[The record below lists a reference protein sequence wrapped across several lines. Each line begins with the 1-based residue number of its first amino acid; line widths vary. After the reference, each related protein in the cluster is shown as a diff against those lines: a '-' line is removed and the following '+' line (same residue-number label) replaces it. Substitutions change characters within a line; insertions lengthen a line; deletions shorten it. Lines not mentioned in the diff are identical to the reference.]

1 MNLRQTVIVAL
12 LLLGVPAVGNA
23 TETPDPAVAAAK
35 RFAERFPELSAAT
48 KSVQTSPVA
57 GLYEVQIE
65 NRLVYFAAES
75 GLLLV
80 GDLWTPQGENLT
92 RKRMTEIMAAQV
104 AAIPLDKA
112 LKIGDGK
119 HVVIEVTDPDCPYCR
134 KGEEFLAL
142 RNDLTRYIFFMPLA
156 MHPDAPKKAAYI
168 LSAKNPEV
176 ALAEVTAGMYDQKPL
191 PDFRDNG
198 RLAEQEAVVRKLGV
212 TSTPNYWIN
221 GTFVS
226 GANLEAMDN
235 LLK

>member
-1 MNLRQTVIVAL
+1 MNLRQTVIVTL
-12 LLLGVPAVGNA
+12 LLLCAPAVGSA
-23 TETPDPAVAAAK
+23 AGTSDPTVAAAK
-35 RFAERFPELSAAT
+35 RFAERFPELSAAARP
-48 KSVQTSPVA
+48 VQPSAVA

-80 GDLWTPQGENLT
+80 GEIWAPQGENLT
-92 RKRMTEIMAAQV
+92 RKRMAEIMAAQV

-112 LKIGDGK
+112 LKIGAGK

-134 KGEEFLAL
+134 KGDEFLS
-142 RNDLTRYIFFMPLA
+142 RRTDLTRYIFFMPLA

-176 ALAEVTAGMYDQKPL
+176 ALAEVSAGMYDQKPL
-191 PDFRDNG
+191 PDFKDNG
-198 RLAEQEAVVRKLGV
+198 RFVEQEAVVRKLGV

-226 GANLEAMDN
+226 GANLEAMTK
-235 LLK
+235 LLQ